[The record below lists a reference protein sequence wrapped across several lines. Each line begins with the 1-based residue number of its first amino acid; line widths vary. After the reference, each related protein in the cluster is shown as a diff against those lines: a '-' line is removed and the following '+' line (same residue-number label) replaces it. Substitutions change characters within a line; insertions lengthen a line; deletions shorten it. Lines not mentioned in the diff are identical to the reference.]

1 MIKTTHPYEDLAN
14 AIILQALKDHSNERY
29 REETERFFK
38 SEWYETLTDLPSSA
52 ILKIAHAG
60 IKPTTIMSAGMSL
73 DISEKRDRL

>member
-14 AIILQALKDHSNERY
+14 AIILQALKDHSKERY

-38 SEWYETLTDLPSSA
+38 SEWYECLTDLPSSA

-60 IKPTTIMSAGMSL
+60 VVPTTIMSAGMSL